1 MGTDP
6 ENWEDYTLAVNHPL
20 RIGGDRVYLQ
30 GHGFAP
36 QITVTWPDGE
46 SRTQMVQYRPTDLT
60 FFLSNGVMRFDPPA
74 GMYPDLGERRQ
85 HQLAIEG
92 VFAPTAQWTGPNGDM
107 LQSAFPSMDDPA
119 VSLDVYA
126 GDAGLDT
133 GRPQN
138 FFALDQTLIANGQL
152 ERADRIQLAAGEE
165 AQVPT
170 GKKTPDGEDE
180 VVTIRFD
187 GAAEYANYQISR
199 DPTQFWALVATT
211 VMLASLVGSLL
222 IKRRRIWVRFTPASD
237 GTTRVELAGLARTDR
252 AGWGSEFDDV
262 VEEILRGPAEGI
274 HVGEDVDGT
283 DGAHDGDDD
292 DDDGEEWH

>member
-1 MGTDP
+1 M
-6 ENWEDYTLAVNHPL
+6 
-20 RIGGDRVYLQ
+20 
-30 GHGFAP
+30 
-36 QITVTWPDGE
+36 
-46 SRTQMVQYRPTDLT
+46 
-60 FFLSNGVMRFDPPA
+60 
-74 GMYPDLGERRQ
+74 
-85 HQLAIEG
+85 
-92 VFAPTAQWTGPNGDM
+92 FAPTAQWTGPNGDM

-165 AQVPT
+165 VQVPT

-222 IKRRRIWVRFTPASD
+222 IKRRRIWVRFTPAGD

-262 VEEILRGPAEGI
+262 VDAILRGR
-274 HVGEDVDGT
+274 GEKDEDSE
-283 DGAHDGDDD
+283 DIDSNEADDQYDDD
-292 DDDGEEWH
+292 DEDDVEEWH

>member
-1 MGTDP
+1 M
-6 ENWEDYTLAVNHPL
+6 
-20 RIGGDRVYLQ
+20 
-30 GHGFAP
+30 
-36 QITVTWPDGE
+36 TWPNGE
-46 SRTQMVQYRPTDLT
+46 SRTQMIQYRPTDLT

-107 LQSAFPSMDDPA
+107 LQSAFPSMNDPA

-138 FFALDQTLIANGQL
+138 FFTLDQALIANGQL
-152 ERADRIQLAAGEE
+152 QRADRVHLAAGEE
-165 AQVPT
+165 AQIPT
-170 GKKTPDGEDE
+170 GKKTPEGEDE
-180 VVTIRFD
+180 VVTVRFD

-211 VMLASLVGSLL
+211 IMLGSLIGSLL
-222 IKRRRIWVRFTPASD
+222 IKRRRVWVRFYPND
-237 GTTRVELAGLARTDR
+237 GGTARVELAGLARTDR
-252 AGWGSEFDDV
+252 AGWGGEFDDI
-262 VEEILRGPAEGI
+262 VEEILHGRST
-274 HVGEDVDGT
+274 DTD
-283 DGAHDGDDD
+283 DGADADSSGRAGGADERDDD
-292 DDDGEEWH
+292 EEEWH